1 MGDSTLDINK
11 INHVYQKEARL
22 TPGKTKESGF
32 KRVFDKEVN
41 AISKMVPRDLSEVK
55 TNVLHQGDRILNLLD
70 DYGKGLTNPD
80 TTLKEIEPLV
90 ERLETEV
97 RLFEEEA
104 ALDDS
109 NDKAFDQLTQDL
121 AVTARVALIKF
132 RRGDFL

>member
-11 INHVYQKEARL
+11 INQVYQKELRV

-32 KRVFDKEVN
+32 LRVFDKEIN
-41 AISKMVPRDLSEVK
+41 AISKMVPGDFSVMK
-55 TNVLHQGDRILNLLD
+55 TNVLHRGDRILNLLD
-70 DYGKGLTNPD
+70 DYGRGLTDRD

-109 NDKAFDQLTQDL
+109 NDQAFDQLTQDL

-132 RRGDFL
+132 RRGDYL

>member
-11 INHVYQKEARL
+11 INHVYQKEVRL
-22 TPGKTKESGF
+22 TPEKTKESGF
-32 KRVFDKEVN
+32 KRVLDKEVN
-41 AISKMVPRDLSEVK
+41 AISKMVPGDFSVMK
-55 TNVLHQGDRILNLLD
+55 TNVLHRGDRILNLLD
-70 DYGKGLTNPD
+70 DYGRGLTDRD

-109 NDKAFDQLTQDL
+109 NDQAFDQLTQDL

-132 RRGDFL
+132 RRGDYL

>member
-1 MGDSTLDINK
+1 MDINK
-11 INHVYQKEARL
+11 INQVYQKELRV

-32 KRVFDKEVN
+32 KRVFDKEIN
-41 AISKMVPRDLSEVK
+41 AISKMVPGDFSVMK
-55 TNVLHQGDRILNLLD
+55 TNVLHRGDRILNLLD
-70 DYGKGLTNPD
+70 DYGRGLTDRD

-109 NDKAFDQLTQDL
+109 NDQAFDQLTQDL

-132 RRGDFL
+132 RRGDYL

>member
-1 MGDSTLDINK
+1 MGVSTLDINK
-11 INHVYQKEARL
+11 INHVYQKEVRL
-22 TPGKTKESGF
+22 TPEKTKESGF
-32 KRVFDKEVN
+32 KRVLDKEVN

-70 DYGKGLTNPD
+70 DYGKGLTDPD

-109 NDKAFDQLTQDL
+109 NDQAFDQLTQDL